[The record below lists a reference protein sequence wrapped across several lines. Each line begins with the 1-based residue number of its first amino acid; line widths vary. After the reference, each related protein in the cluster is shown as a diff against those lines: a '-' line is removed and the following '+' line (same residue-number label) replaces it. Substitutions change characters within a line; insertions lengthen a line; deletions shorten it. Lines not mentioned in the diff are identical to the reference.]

1 MPPNFHRIC
10 PNRGGSAR
18 ACGWRA
24 PASGSAREA
33 RGGSPRPYS
42 RSRQR
47 PRGLR
52 GSARCAS
59 AGGRGFASRALGE
72 KRERERRERDCSGR
86 GNGKARPFC
95 IAGGSDRRQVGPSG
109 YWAHVSVIRGGVLVG
124 ALHLLISSR
133 FYVTLRV
140 PAANDRWGRAV
151 RGPTG

>member
-1 MPPNFHRIC
+1 MWVEGARLRLSARGAGRLSASVQPLSPTAARAARIC
-10 PNRGGSAR
+10 ALRERRWPRLR
-18 ACGWRA
+18 L
-24 PASGSAREA
+24 AS
-33 RGGSPRPYS
+33 S
-42 RSRQR
+42 R
-47 PRGLR
+47 
-52 GSARCAS
+52 
-59 AGGRGFASRALGE
+59 GE
-72 KRERERRERDCSGR
+72 KREREKRETVRGR